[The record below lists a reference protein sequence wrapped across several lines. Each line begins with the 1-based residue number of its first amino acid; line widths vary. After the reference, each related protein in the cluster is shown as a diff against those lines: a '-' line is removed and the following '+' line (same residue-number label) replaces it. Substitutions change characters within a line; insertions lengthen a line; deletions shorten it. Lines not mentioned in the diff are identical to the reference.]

1 MKVIELLLT
10 ENVDNLGIVGD
21 VVKVRSGYAR
31 NFLLPRALATKPTAG
46 AIKRLAK
53 RRAEVE
59 KELKVIRGQREAVF
73 AKLEKF
79 ELTMQRSANESG
91 ILYGGVSQHDIA
103 QALRNE
109 GLTIED
115 RMVRIGEQI
124 KRLDTYQIPI
134 VLDSDL
140 KTEIKLWIVS
150 DKPREEL
157 EAGAEAA
164 AEPAAEAPAEG
175 KGKKKKDKAAQAEG
189 EAAEAEAKP
198 KGKKDKGEAKAE
210 GDAKSDKPA
219 KEKKA
224 KSKGE

>member
-1 MKVIELLLT
+1 MKVLELLLT

-59 KELKVIRGQREAVF
+59 KELKVIRSQREAVF

-124 KRLDTYQIPI
+124 KRLDTYHIPI
-134 VLDSDL
+134 VLDADL

-157 EAGAEAA
+157 EAAA
-164 AEPAAEAPAEG
+164 APAEAEAPAEG
-175 KGKKKKDKAAQAEG
+175 KKKKKDKAEKTEG
-189 EAAEAEAKP
+189 EPAEAEAKP
-198 KGKKDKGEAKAE
+198 KGKKDKGEAKPE
-210 GDAKSDKPA
+210 GDAKAEKPA
-219 KEKKA
+219 KEKKSKA
-224 KSKGE
+224 KAE